1 MQAARELNGI
11 AGGGGTEG
19 PGGQASA
26 VHIYV
31 AGRERKRGFG
41 RLVLALHGEWRA
53 LPEVQGEGQRPE
65 AFQLAD
71 RKPVGGANPIP
82 PPNPV
87 TPYEAWMTKG
97 SCQIGVESQ

>member
-26 VHIYV
+26 VHSYV
-31 AGRERKRGFG
+31 VGRERKRGFG

-65 AFQLAD
+65 PFQLAD
-71 RKPVGGANPIP
+71 RKPVGGATPIP
-82 PPNPV
+82 PPHPV
-87 TPYEAWMTKG
+87 TPHTASLTHGPCPLRIK
-97 SCQIGVESQ
+97 